1 MKINQSILW
10 SCLFL
15 TQSVLAMATESPRPI
30 QDQNHQDMA
39 KSKSP
44 QDTMAMGEMHEM
56 VMPFFT
62 HMGMPEPFGS
72 HSLNL
77 SGLSTSAGG
86 RSTPDLSFQYMCGLS
101 DRLGFN
107 FRSDEFTTG
116 SEAEVMFTYASIR
129 SADRMSGICP
139 MLELEFPTKRSGS
152 GIKTIVGFSSTVAQK
167 NGTFDGAFHYN
178 TSERKFEGSV
188 SYVSRACQGFYPI
201 FELIGTAEL
210 HQMPTLDI
218 LVGPKFKTGKN
229 SKVGIAYQSPISDR
243 KDYGSRFIVQFD
255 FRW

>member
-72 HSLNL
+72 HSLNF

-86 RSTPDLSFQYMCGLS
+86 RSINDLSFQYMVGLS
-101 DRLGFN
+101 DRLGVN

-116 SEAEVMFTYASIR
+116 SEAEVMFQYAAIR
-129 SADRMSGICP
+129 SRDRMSGICP
-139 MLELEFPTKRSGS
+139 MLEIEFPTKRSGS
-152 GIKTIVGFSSTVAQK
+152 GIKTIVGFSSALVQP

-178 TSERKFEGSV
+178 LAERKFEGSV

-201 FELIGTAEL
+201 VELIGTAEL